1 MSGETPAADPG
12 APYRHRLSL
21 LADGRII
28 EDLLDSWA
36 AEQSPPHRF
45 GNWRRIHGKLQPQRS
60 PWALLV
66 FRADSGDTVGVR
78 LLEPDDDTAISRR
91 GGPQPVGDLGVAE
104 IMPCVQDPALPGL
117 RPVLEALEDARVV
130 RYHPGSRCI
139 VHGGLGPS
147 GRYVK
152 VLSSETDDQQEAH
165 DRWAA
170 SVSGALTFAVAEPQG
185 WEERSR
191 SSWYGV
197 VPGDPLGP
205 RLLGPE
211 SLCLGR
217 QVGISL
223 GELAVA
229 PLCPAHTDDAE
240 HQLRRT
246 ARAVARGA
254 AATPGLSSGL
264 QRGLAVLTRIHDGLG
279 PRPLVPV
286 HGAAHP
292 GQWLVDGTG
301 RLGLVDFDRF
311 AWGEPEFDL
320 ASFLVE
326 REALAKGR
334 PDEAFQEAVVDG
346 FREVA
351 GRVDEA
357 RLALYLAHRRLVRVA
372 RLAAGLRPDDG
383 ERAARALEELDALLR
398 TLVSPP

>member
-21 LADGRII
+21 LADGRIV

-36 AEQSPPHRF
+36 ADHSPHPS
-45 GNWRRIHGKLQPQRS
+45 GSWRRIYGKLQPQRS

-78 LLEPDDDTAISRR
+78 LLEPDDDTAITAR
-91 GGPQPVGDLGVAE
+91 GGPVPVGDLGVAE
-104 IMPCVQDPALPGL
+104 IMPCTQDPALPGL
-117 RPVLEALEDARVV
+117 GSVLEALEGPRVV
-130 RYHPGSRCI
+130 RYHPGSRCT
-139 VHGGLGPS
+139 VHGGLGPG

-152 VLSSETDDQQEAH
+152 VFARETDDQRDARE
-165 DRWAA
+165 RWTA
-170 SVSGALTFAVAEPQG
+170 STSGALTFAVAEPQG
-185 WEERSR
+185 WDQRSR

-197 VPGDPLGP
+197 VPGDPLEP
-205 RLLGPE
+205 RLFGPQ
-211 SLCLGR
+211 SLSLAR
-217 QVGISL
+217 QVGVSL

-229 PLCPAHTDDAE
+229 PLSPTHTDDAA

-246 ARAVARGA
+246 ERALARGA
-254 AATPGLSSGL
+254 AAAPALTSGL
-264 QRGLAVLTRIHDGLG
+264 KRGLAVLTRLHDRLG

-292 GQWLVDGTG
+292 GQWLVDETG

-311 AWGEPEFDL
+311 AWGDPEFDL

-334 PDEAFQEAVVDG
+334 PGEEFQAAVVVG

-351 GRVDEA
+351 GRIDEE
-357 RLALYLAHRRLVRVA
+357 RLALYLAHRRLARVA
-372 RLAAGLRPDDG
+372 RIGAGLRPDG
-383 ERAARALEELDALLR
+383 EERAARALEKVEALLR
-398 TLVSPP
+398 TLVSHS

>member
-1 MSGETPAADPG
+1 MSGETPAADLG

-21 LADGRII
+21 LADGRIV

-36 AEQSPPHRF
+36 AEQGPHRF
-45 GNWRRIHGKLQPQRS
+45 GSWRRIYGKLRPQRS

-78 LLEPDDDTAISRR
+78 LLEPDDDVAITAGSGRV
-91 GGPQPVGDLGVAE
+91 PVGDLGVAE
-104 IMPCVQDPALPGL
+104 IMHCVQDPALPGL
-117 RPVLEALEDARVV
+117 RSVLDALDGARVV

-139 VHGGLGPS
+139 VHGGLGPA

-152 VLSSETDDQQEAH
+152 VFARDADDQREAR
-165 DRWAA
+165 DRWTA
-170 SVSGALTFAVAEPQG
+170 STSGALTFAVAEPRG
-185 WEERSR
+185 WDERSR

-197 VPGDPLGP
+197 VPGDPLEP
-205 RLLGPE
+205 QLLGPQ
-211 SLCLGR
+211 SLRLAR
-217 QVGISL
+217 QVGTSL

-229 PLCPAHTDDAE
+229 PLTPTHTDNAAL
-240 HQLRRT
+240 QLRRT
-246 ARAVARGA
+246 ERALARGA
-254 AATPGLSSGL
+254 AASPAVTRGL
-264 QRGLAVLTRIHDGLG
+264 QRALAVLTRVHDGLG

-292 GQWLVDGTG
+292 GQWLVDETG

-334 PDEAFQEAVVDG
+334 PDQAFQDAVVDG

-351 GRVDEA
+351 GRVDEE
-357 RLALYLAHRRLVRVA
+357 RLALYLAHRRLARVGRIAA
-372 RLAAGLRPDDG
+372 RLRPDGG
-383 ERAARALEELDALLR
+383 ERAARVLEEVDVMLR
-398 TLVSPP
+398 TLASHL